1 VSTPHDGKGQPTHD
15 GKGQPTAPTLDYP
28 LDYTF
33 KIMGFAADDFAEH
46 ARGLV
51 ARVVGEAPAERVSVR
66 ASAQGKYHSVSVS
79 VTLVSEEQRRGVY
92 EALHADARV
101 VYYL

>member
-1 VSTPHDGKGQPTHD
+1 VTAPSDGKGQ
-15 GKGQPTAPTLDYP
+15 TAAPIIDYP

-33 KIMGFAADDFAEH
+33 KIMGLAADDFAEH
-46 ARGLV
+46 ARRLV
-51 ARVVGEAPAERVSVR
+51 ASVVGQAPPDRVTVR

-79 VTLVSEEQRRGVY
+79 VTLVSEDQRRGVY
-92 EALHADARV
+92 EALHSDERV